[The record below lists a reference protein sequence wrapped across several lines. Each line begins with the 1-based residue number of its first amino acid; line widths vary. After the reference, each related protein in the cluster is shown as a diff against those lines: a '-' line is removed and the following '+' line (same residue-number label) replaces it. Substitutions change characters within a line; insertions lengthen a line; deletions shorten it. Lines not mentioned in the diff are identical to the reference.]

1 MNVDS
6 LLERKLNKV
15 IEILENDNELL
26 LEKND
31 SFLKGLLYGYYWAFI
46 ELFFART
53 PDDEE
58 RGHIREFYEENE
70 ERLKRFV

>member
-6 LLERKLNKV
+6 LLERKLKKV

-53 PDDEE
+53 PDENE
-58 RGHIREFYEENE
+58 RRDIREFYEENE
-70 ERLKRFV
+70 EKLKKLI

>member
-1 MNVDS
+1 MDS
-6 LLERKLNKV
+6 LLERKLKKV

-53 PDDEE
+53 PDENE
-58 RGHIREFYEENE
+58 RRDIREFYEENE
-70 ERLKRFV
+70 EKLKKLI

>member
-1 MNVDS
+1 MDS
-6 LLERKLNKV
+6 LLERKLKKV

-26 LEKND
+26 LEKDD

-53 PDDEE
+53 PDKDERE
-58 RGHIREFYEENE
+58 DIREFYEENE
-70 ERLKRFV
+70 EKLKRLL

>member
-1 MNVDS
+1 MDS

-26 LEKND
+26 LEKDD

-58 RGHIREFYEENE
+58 KKDIREFYEENE
-70 ERLKRFV
+70 EKLRRLV

>member
-1 MNVDS
+1 MDS

-26 LEKND
+26 LEKD
-31 SFLKGLLYGYYWAFI
+31 ESFLKGLLYGYYWAFI

-53 PDDEE
+53 PDENE
-58 RGHIREFYEENE
+58 RRDIREFYEEKE
-70 ERLKRFV
+70 EELKKLV